1 MPELAEVMS
10 NLWRLLVRLP
20 LGSTGLLLRG
30 DLLTLC
36 GDLSLRGELWR
47 LLPMPEVL
55 WPECWL
61 PARIRNEI
69 YPGLAKSLV
78 WQGEGKNHIYEI
90 SIL

>member
-1 MPELAEVMS
+1 MPELAEGRS
-10 NLWRLLVRLP
+10 SLWRLLVRLP
-20 LGSTGLLLRG
+20 QGLTGLLLRG

-36 GDLSLRGELWR
+36 GDLRLRGELWR

-69 YPGLAKSLV
+69 HPCLA
-78 WQGEGKNHIYEI
+78 
-90 SIL
+90 